1 MAVLGTDQQP
11 TSGAATGAPQRTSI
25 SAEDG
30 GFSAEWSE
38 ENPQRTERRRRVEA
52 AAAAT
57 ANATIAAT
65 ADQSQAPVLVT
76 EDVDDDEESE
86 WRTST

>member
-11 TSGAATGAPQRTSI
+11 TSGAATGAPQRTSN

-57 ANATIAAT
+57 ANATANATIAAT

-86 WRTST
+86 